1 MPVLGTTYFF
11 SVNLLN
17 RRSNL
22 LVRHVDLLRETVR
35 HALTSPLHID
45 ASVVNLTTCIASG
58 RYRMATPI
66 CPALG
71 GHQVRVCQAAAED
84 LDADGDSPLARRARY
99 LATTLVGHWIQDE
112 RDYRYHIDYVHLNPL
127 KHGLVERGPTP
138 AFIRAVSSGVYPLDW
153 CGDEVEG
160 FAGDA
165 N

>member
-1 MPVLGTTYFF
+1 
-11 SVNLLN
+11 
-17 RRSNL
+17 
-22 LVRHVDLLRETVR
+22 
-35 HALTSPLHID
+35 
-45 ASVVNLTTCIASG
+45 
-58 RYRMATPI
+58 MATPI